1 MKQKKFAAAVLA
13 AAMAAG
19 TIGAV
24 PAMADDSMVT
34 LSLYIPTLANY
45 SQDAVQEVQDAINEY
60 VGEKYGWQVKL
71 MYSEIGNFE
80 QVINLAMTT
89 DAVDVT
95 CYFNSEGKLASYAR
109 NNQLLDITDYFAN
122 ASDELKN
129 TFTDAE
135 MTASSV
141 NGKLYGLVRKYQYG
155 GSNYLLMNKDIVDDM
170 GIDVSSITDYDS
182 LDKVLYEVKE
192 AHPELTYIMVPQS
205 SAEMLWCYP
214 WDYNVGGTSFAYK
227 EDMDSTEL
235 KSLFELDSFREL
247 CSYTSKWYKDGLIM
261 ADAIS
266 NTMEGSDL
274 VSAGTAFCC
283 WHNGDIDPLDQ
294 IYSNTCVTPAWGEP
308 HAVATDIGNLQYGI
322 SANSAHPDEAFE
334 LLSALYTDAKL
345 ETLLSYGIEG
355 EHYVINADGKA
366 EYPEGMD
373 STNEPYG
380 GFAATAVYPDF
391 LLLPV
396 KATATYDDATKTVN
410 DWDASVKVSNSF
422 GWTFNT
428 DDYADFVTAYANLED
443 QYKDALIA
451 GAVDLDDVLP
461 QIQSQLKSIGFY
473 DVLADM
479 QTQFDAYLAE
489 YGNSE
494 AASEAETEAVTEAE

>member
-1 MKQKKFAAAVLA
+1 MKLKKLA
-13 AAMAAG
+13 AAALTAALAAG
-19 TIGAV
+19 TIGTI
-24 PAMADDSMVT
+24 PAMAEDDEMVT

-45 SQDAVQEVQDAINEY
+45 SQDAVEEVQDAINEY
-60 VGEKYGWQVKL
+60 TSETYGWKVKL

-109 NNQLLDITDYFAN
+109 NNQLLDITDYFNN

-129 TFTDAE
+129 TFTEAE

-141 NGKLYGLVRKYQYG
+141 NGRIYGLVRKYQYG
-155 GSNYLLMNKDIVDDM
+155 GANYVIMNKDIVDEM
-170 GIDVSSITDYDS
+170 GIDVSSVVDYDS
-182 LDKVLYEVKE
+182 LETVLYEVQE
-192 AHPELTYIMVPQS
+192 AHPELTYIMVPQTS
-205 SAEMLWCYP
+205 SEMMWCYP
-214 WDYNVGGTSFAYK
+214 WDYNVGGTAFAYK
-227 EDMDSTEL
+227 ESMDSTEL
-235 KSLFELDSFREL
+235 KSLFELDAFREL

-294 IYSNTCVTPAWGEP
+294 IYSNTYVTPEWGEP
-308 HAVATDIGNLQYGI
+308 HAVSTDIGNLQYGI
-322 SANSAHPDEAFE
+322 SANSAHPDESFE
-334 LLSALYTDAKL
+334 LLSALYTDSKL

-355 EHYVINADGKA
+355 EHYVLNDEGEA

-380 GFAATAVYPDF
+380 GFAATAVYPNF
-391 LLLPV
+391 LIIPV
-396 KATATYDDATKTVN
+396 KATATYDDAEQTVN
-410 DWDASVKVSNSF
+410 DWDASVVVSNSF
-422 GWTFNT
+422 GWTFDT
-428 DDYADFVTAYANLED
+428 DPYADFITAYVNLED

-461 QIQSQLKSIGFY
+461 QIQSQLDSIGFY

-479 QTQFDAYLAE
+479 QEEFDAYLAGE
-489 YGNSE
+489 TSE
-494 AASEAETEAVTEAE
+494 EVTSEAETTAE